1 MLFILQEEERKVA
14 TQLVG
19 SVMPI
24 RNVFKAEK
32 ARKITD
38 DEKKYNAFI
47 VLRQARA
54 NKRLAGY
61 REKKAREKAEENIPS
76 AKDKKK

>member
-1 MLFILQEEERKVA
+1 MLQEEETKLA
-14 TQLVG
+14 TQLMG
-19 SVMPI
+19 TVMPI
-24 RNVFKAEK
+24 RQVARSEK

-38 DEKKYNAFI
+38 DEKKYNAFV

-61 REKKAREKAEENIPS
+61 REKKAREKAQEDIPS
-76 AKDKKK
+76 AKGGKDKKK